1 MNTPCIYRP
10 ALRNIYMLEFHPS
23 LSIASRVPEALKYAL
38 QVSVKYALQVSVKY
52 ALQVSDAS
60 GSKAKAVEMN
70 FWAIIQRSMD
80 MLYSVIVVISDYCIQ

>member
-38 QVSVKYALQVSVKY
+38 QVS
-52 ALQVSDAS
+52 DAS
-60 GSKAKAVEMN
+60 RSKSKAVEIN
-70 FWAIIQRSMD
+70 FWAIIQRSID
-80 MLYSVIVVISDYCIQ
+80 VL